1 MMKIFVLLLLTN
13 FASAQRMLFENDFS
27 YIKYKYQTYFYSRPP
42 LKYIFEITENDL
54 IGTYV
59 CIKLKYKFNN
69 REVVV
74 SDGCINTIPSYCTG
88 MTIFGSQYL
97 AEIRLSEKFLKQS
110 CDINEFWK
118 TLILELENANNA
130 LHFCKNEIDY
140 ENEKISKLTYVKN
153 KLNIEYHSVIAAQK
167 FQREIWDQ
175 YFIEKSMDPHIVNWF
190 IPSSEYSDWI
200 SFLKNSDDGKKY
212 LHYMNASP

>member
-1 MMKIFVLLLLTN
+1 MLKVFFLLLLIN
-13 FASAQRMLFENDFS
+13 LASAQRMLFEDDFS
-27 YIKYKYQTYFYSRPP
+27 YIKYKYQAYFYSSPP
-42 LKYIFEITENDL
+42 RKHIFEITKNDI

-59 CIKLKYKFNN
+59 CNKLKYKFNN
-69 REVVV
+69 REIIV
-74 SDGCINTIPSYCTG
+74 SDGCLNAVASYCTG

-97 AEIRLSEKFLKQS
+97 AEIRLSEKFHKQS

-118 TLILELENANNA
+118 TLILELENANHA

-140 ENEKISKLTYVKN
+140 EKEKISKITYVKN
-153 KLNIEYHSVIAAQK
+153 KINIEYHSVIAAQK

-175 YFIEKSMDPHIVNWF
+175 YFIKKNIEPHILNWF
-190 IPSSEYSDWI
+190 IPTSEYSDWI

-212 LHYMNASP
+212 LHYLNASP